1 VLTYDVHALCIA
13 CGDLHSLGISVG
25 LAGPPAKK
33 QSIAEK
39 FHGQKLP
46 PNLEKLSDARIFCP
60 KFGRHYAQ
68 RDEKQ
73 IFLVLRE

>member
-1 VLTYDVHALCIA
+1 MTQYIIQVHCIA
-13 CGDLHSLGISVG
+13 CGDLHSMGVSVA
-25 LAGPPAKK
+25 LAGPPTKK
-33 QSIAEK
+33 QSIAKK

-46 PNLEKLSDARIFCP
+46 PDIEKLRDARTYCQ